1 MAKKVN
7 FNLKHNP
14 GQTTDSLVLLRLN
27 FNATRFQISTGITV
41 PTKHWNPKAQ
51 RVKETQAFQFYKQ
64 INQRLNS
71 LEADTLELFFDYTA
85 QGIMPTVEQ
94 FKKDWLARN
103 KQVQEEELNIL
114 PFIKQIIEER
124 KGMNRPSGSIQV
136 YKNCLGHLE
145 SYQTA
150 KRKPLTFESLTKAF
164 LSDFTAYLFSK
175 GFSDSYTHK
184 ILTTLKMFVRQA
196 EERGICENSPLLK
209 AKLEVK
215 KREGDN
221 VYLNETELKYLFN
234 MPLEG
239 RLANVRDLF
248 LIGCLTGL
256 RFSDYSQIKPENIQ
270 PVEHLGKKVECIVMT
285 TQKTKQKVILPITN
299 PMLRVILE
307 RHGWKA
313 PKRISGQKLNDYL
326 KELCQKAGFTQ
337 NIEINEY
344 KAGRHERNTFKKW
357 ELVTS
362 HTARRSFA
370 TNAFKSGLPVA
381 NIMSFTGHTTVASF
395 MKYIKVTTE
404 ETAVLLSE
412 HDFFTGKGK
421 LKVV

>member
-14 GQTTDSLVLLRLN
+14 GQTDSLILLRLN
-27 FNATRFQISTGITV
+27 FNAKRFQISTGITI

-51 RVKETQAFQFYKQ
+51 RVKETQAYQFYKQ

-71 LEADTLELFFDYTA
+71 LEADTLNLFFGYTA
-85 QGIMPTVEQ
+85 QGITPTVEQ

-103 KQVQEEELNIL
+103 NQIQEEESELL
-114 PFIKQIIEER
+114 PFINQLIAER
-124 KGMNRPSGSIQV
+124 KAMNRPEGSLQV
-136 YKNCLGHLE
+136 YKNCLKNLI
-145 SYQTA
+145 SYQSV
-150 KRKPLTFESLTKAF
+150 KNRVLTFEKLNQVF
-164 LSDFTAYLFSK
+164 LADFTAYLFSQ
-175 GFSDSYTHK
+175 GFSDSYSHK

-196 EERGICENSPLLK
+196 EERGICENCPLLK

-221 VYLNETELKYLFN
+221 VYLNETELRYLFN

-270 PVEHLGKKVECIVMT
+270 PVEHLGRKVECIVMT

-337 NIEINEY
+337 DIEINEY

-412 HDFFTGKGK
+412 HEFFTGKPK
-421 LKVV
+421 LKVVS

>member
-14 GQTTDSLVLLRLN
+14 GQTDSLILLRLN
-27 FNATRFQISTGITV
+27 YNAKRFQISTGITI
-41 PTKHWNPKAQ
+41 PTKYWNPKAQ
-51 RVKETQAFQFYKQ
+51 RVKETQAYPYYKQ

-71 LEADTLELFFDYTA
+71 LEADTLQLFFDYA
-85 QGIMPTVEQ
+85 AKGIIPSLEK
-94 FKKDWLARN
+94 FKEDWQARN
-103 KQVQEEELNIL
+103 NQIQEEESELL

-124 KGMNRPSGSIQV
+124 KGMNRPTGSIQV

-150 KRKPLTFESLTKAF
+150 KRKPLTFGSLTQTF
-164 LSDFTAYLFSK
+164 LADFTAYLFSK
-175 GFSDSYTHK
+175 DYSDSYTHK

-196 EERGICENSPLLK
+196 EDRGICENCPLLK
-209 AKLEVK
+209 AKLQVQ

-221 VYLNETELKYLFN
+221 VYLNEVELKYLFN

-256 RFSDYSQIKPENIQ
+256 RVSDFSKIKPENIQ
-270 PVEHLGKKVECIVMT
+270 QIEHLGKTVECVVMT
-285 TQKTKQKVILPITN
+285 TKKMKQKAILPLVH
-299 PMLRVILE
+299 PMLRAIME
-307 RHGWKA
+307 RNGWKS
-313 PKRISGQKLNDYL
+313 PKPISDQKLNDYL

-337 NIEINEY
+337 DVEINEY
-344 KAGRHERNTFKKW
+344 KAGRHERNTYKKW
-357 ELVTS
+357 ELVTT

-381 NIMSFTGHTTVASF
+381 SIMSFTGHTTVASF

-412 HDFFTGKGK
+412 HEFFTGKPK
-421 LKVV
+421 LKVVS

>member
-14 GQTTDSLVLLRLN
+14 GQTDSLILLRLN
-27 FNATRFQISTGITV
+27 YNAKRFQISTGLTI
-41 PTKHWNPKAQ
+41 PTKYWNPKAQ
-51 RVKETQAFQFYKQ
+51 RVKETQAYPYYKQ

-71 LEADTLELFFDYTA
+71 LEADTLQLFFDYTSK
-85 QGIMPTVEQ
+85 GVIPSLEQ
-94 FKKDWLARN
+94 FKKEWQARN
-103 KQVQEEELNIL
+103 NQIQEEESELL

-150 KRKPLTFESLTKAF
+150 KRKPLTFASLTQAF
-164 LSDFTAYLFSK
+164 LPDFTAYLFSK
-175 GFSDSYTHK
+175 GYSDSYTHK
-184 ILTTLKMFVRQA
+184 ILTTLKMFVRLA
-196 EERGICENSPLLK
+196 EERGISENSPLLK

-221 VYLNETELKYLFN
+221 VYLNESELKHLFN

-248 LIGCLTGL
+248 LVGCLTGL

-270 PVEHLGKKVECIVMT
+270 PVEHLNKKVECIVIT
-285 TQKTKQKVILPITN
+285 TQKTKHKVILPITN

-337 NIEINEY
+337 DIEINEY

-381 NIMSFTGHTTVASF
+381 NIMAFTGHTTVASF

-412 HDFFTGKGK
+412 HEFFTGKPK
-421 LKVV
+421 LKVVS

>member
-14 GQTTDSLVLLRLN
+14 GQTDSLVLLRLN
-27 FNATRFQISTGITV
+27 FNAKRFQISTGITI
-41 PTKHWNPKAQ
+41 PTKYWNPKAQ

-64 INQRLNS
+64 INQRLNT
-71 LEADTLELFFDYTA
+71 LEADTLNLFFGYTA
-85 QGIMPTVEQ
+85 QGITPTVEQ

-103 KQVQEEELNIL
+103 KQIQEEELELL
-114 PFIKQIIEER
+114 PFVRQIIEER
-124 KGMNRPSGSIQV
+124 KGMNRPEGSIQV

-145 SYQTA
+145 SYQAA
-150 KRKPLTFESLTKAF
+150 KHKPLTFESLTQAF
-164 LSDFTAYLFSK
+164 LADFTAYLFSK
-175 GFSDSYTHK
+175 GYSDSYSHK

-196 EERGICENSPLLK
+196 EDRDICENSPLLK

-215 KREGDN
+215 KRESDN

-307 RHGWKA
+307 RNGWKA

-337 NIEINEY
+337 DIEINEY

-370 TNAFKSGLPVA
+370 TNAFKSGLPTA
-381 NIMSFTGHTTVASF
+381 NIMSFTGHSTVASF
-395 MKYIKVTTE
+395 MKYIKITSE

>member
-14 GQTTDSLVLLRLN
+14 GQTDSLVLLRLN
-27 FNATRFQISTGITV
+27 FNAKRFQISTGITV

-71 LEADTLELFFDYTA
+71 LEADTLKLFFDYTA
-85 QGIMPTVEQ
+85 QGITPTVEQ

-103 KQVQEEELNIL
+103 NHIQEEESELI

-124 KGMNRPSGSIQV
+124 KGMNRPAGSIQV
-136 YKNCLGHLE
+136 YNNCLGHLE
-145 SYQTA
+145 SYQAA
-150 KRKPLTFESLTKAF
+150 KGKPLTFESLTKAF
-164 LSDFTAYLFSK
+164 LADFTAYLFSK
-175 GFSDSYTHK
+175 SFSDSYTHK

-196 EERGICENSPLLK
+196 DERGIYKDAPLLK

-221 VYLNETELKYLFN
+221 VYLNETELRYLFN

-270 PVEHLGKKVECIVMT
+270 PVEHLGKTVECIVIT
-285 TQKTKQKVILPITN
+285 TQKTKQKVVLPITN
-299 PMLRVILE
+299 PMLRGILE
-307 RHGWKA
+307 KHGWKA

-326 KELCQKAGFTQ
+326 KELCQKAGFNQ
-337 NIEINEY
+337 DIEINEY
-344 KAGRHERNTFKKW
+344 KAGKHERNTFKKF

-381 NIMSFTGHTTVASF
+381 NIMAFTGHTTVASF

-412 HDFFTGKGK
+412 HEFFTGKPK
-421 LKVV
+421 LKVVS